1 MISWVPLALSMTN
14 WTFTVSKPLDD
25 TVRTWFIHSRT
36 VINKPPG
43 GRYKALGGRRQGGV
57 GWFVAG
63 KYSKARQ
70 VKSFPRSSW
79 SPLLGPTSVPS
90 CKRTHAKFFYLA
102 NDDKFVISSRLLTQ
116 NEDIPAKLCSNV
128 NLNSLCP
135 ALLFVKL
142 LHEGSSQPGGKKA
155 RGKVS
160 VHKYFSAFSQT
171 FLSSA
176 THFFW

>member
-1 MISWVPLALSMTN
+1 M
-14 WTFTVSKPLDD
+14 
-25 TVRTWFIHSRT
+25 
-36 VINKPPG
+36 
-43 GRYKALGGRRQGGV
+43 
-57 GWFVAG
+57 
-63 KYSKARQ
+63 RQ

-176 THFFW
+176 THFFWWWWLAKTFQQILSLFPVPPFLSHCSVQYLFFPFRLQYSPPMQSNWRGRNHIHSIWNTLPSFKTD

>member
-1 MISWVPLALSMTN
+1 MWEE
-14 WTFTVSKPLDD
+14 D
-25 TVRTWFIHSRT
+25 R
-36 VINKPPG
+36 G
-43 GRYKALGGRRQGGV
+43 

-160 VHKYFSAFSQT
+160 VHKYFSAFSQA

-176 THFFW
+176 TLFPILVMVTGKHISANLISIPCPSLPFTLLFAISMFSL